1 MSNSYRPNRQYIS
14 GNPACGGHYHALP
27 LTDVL
32 RIHKRKYREPGKV
45 EYGTAIYRCPVLL
58 GQISVAA
65 RSLLSLAA
73 MKVCMRDDLDYNLI
87 MIMQSL
93 SYFCYKGLG
102 PKGTANLVPRNDI
115 LCPTSSSNNHITTQR
130 QGTDFYSAEP
140 QRCAVPFT

>member
-1 MSNSYRPNRQYIS
+1 MD
-14 GNPACGGHYHALP
+14 GHYHALP

-73 MKVCMRDDLDYNLI
+73 IIVVVVVVVVVVIIILII
-87 MIMQSL
+87 MITL
-93 SYFCYKGLG
+93 GETKGSDKTRINS
-102 PKGTANLVPRNDI
+102 P
-115 LCPTSSSNNHITTQR
+115 
-130 QGTDFYSAEP
+130 
-140 QRCAVPFT
+140 

>member
-73 MKVCMRDDLDYNLI
+73 IIIIIIVIIIIVIISLETVCGFGGKSETLKHHRHRSHRKKI
-87 MIMQSL
+87 Q
-93 SYFCYKGLG
+93 
-102 PKGTANLVPRNDI
+102 R
-115 LCPTSSSNNHITTQR
+115 PTFRALAFVRVNPESMN
-130 QGTDFYSAEP
+130 
-140 QRCAVPFT
+140 